1 MRGECLRRAVEG
13 LGKSAELKRGTY
25 PNASG
30 GAAGRSA
37 GAGVA

>member
-30 GAAGRSA
+30 CVLQGAAPVRA
-37 GAGVA
+37 